1 VGVETAILGSA
12 VLGAGSSFLGAQDA
26 KKQNKKNQ
34 KLAAAAIAQQR
45 ADSLPLLAE
54 GEAYTRKQADA
65 LTSGFDESAAQIE
78 RTSALGQRDLG
89 DARVRAGG
97 ETAQRLTDR
106 GLGGTTIGEQATQGV
121 GRAYARDM
129 ADFSSRMGQLRASLA
144 QQRAQAKSRAYG
156 QLAQFQAYKRNAL
169 ADPLRQQAELAGNTV
184 YGSNPVDLSG
194 FGSLAALYGSQ
205 RGAGSVT
212 TGDQLNFAQ
221 QGAGSN
227 GYFGFLG

>member
-1 VGVETAILGSA
+1 MGVETAILGSA
-12 VLGAGSSFLGAQDA
+12 ALGAGTSFLGAQDA
-26 KKQNKKNQ
+26 NKKNKKNQ
-34 KLAAAAIAQQR
+34 KLAQAAIAQQR

-54 GEAYTRKQADA
+54 GEAYTRKSADA
-65 LTSGFDESAAQIE
+65 LTSGFDDAAAQIE
-78 RTSALGQRDLG
+78 RTNALGQRDIG
-89 DARVRAGG
+89 DAKVRAQG
-97 ETAQRLTDR
+97 EVSQRLTDR

-144 QQRAQAKSRAYG
+144 QQRAQAKSQAYG

-205 RGAGSVT
+205 KGAGSVT
-212 TGDQLNFAQ
+212 TGDQLKFAQ